1 MNLLIP
7 EYIRTPKPCIW
18 FPRSWCIKS
27 KLPINAVISLVSESK
42 YAKCFATIKLYSK
55 HSELFRD
62 RKEFPENLEFNL
74 PTVETGN
81 SNILNPENNGKTQA
95 IISRLLAI
103 NLNICE
109 ISENLSDLKFPIQL
123 RFEEQI
129 KNVPIATRVILYPL
143 SSNHNLLKP
152 KYSFNDLEESLFRRI
167 HLGSIVSPNDWI
179 CHHGC
184 NGIQYFKIIQPCLN
198 DVSLSQ
204 NNPSLNISKK
214 EFVARIS
221 ESTIIEF
228 IRHQGGDYDL
238 LNISLPNLKFQEKS
252 QWIDKVIK
260 KIGGLDEIILEI
272 IEQVHLF
279 VVTAMSNRYR
289 KSVKRSKGILL
300 TGKPGSGK
308 TALALCLSESSGLP
322 FTVINCSDTFKTGE
336 GEGENELCSI
346 FESMTR
352 YRVSIIV
359 MDEIDMIAD
368 KLASVRPGVESKIYS
383 MLLKLIDSINE
394 YIWQDPFKGQIFII
408 GKNKDLDNNNL
419 YRPGRLDK
427 IYELNIKKYE
437 QRLQILKIMTKKI
450 PSAVEEKD
458 FILERVSRSTH
469 GFVAADLQC
478 LCTHVA
484 MELLHENKGPSR
496 AFFTL
501 NHFEK
506 ALKVVKPSNL
516 NEFQTKTPDIKFSD
530 IFGIDDIIDDLKMTI
545 IEPFNNPQEFL
556 QFGIS
561 PPKGI
566 LICGPPGVGKTML
579 CCAIA
584 AETGINFMLV
594 ESSQIRSKL
603 VGESES
609 KIANMFAQAKANSPC
624 VLFID
629 QIDVLA
635 PVRASNMTSENTG
648 ERIVTSLLT
657 EMDGFFTSKHSQ
669 GPEVEVLVIAATNRP
684 EILDPALLR
693 PGRLDQ
699 HIYIP
704 PPTLEEQINILIN
717 HTDGFSGADL
727 DNLCRE
733 AALISIRENI
743 NNETV

>member
-1 MNLLIP
+1 MTIINVVAVLDDLYP
-7 EYIRTPKPCIW
+7 EYFRTPKPCIW

-27 KLPINAVISLVSESK
+27 KLPSNAVISLVSESN

-55 HSELFRD
+55 YSELFRD
-62 RKEFPENLEFNL
+62 RKEFPEKLEFNL
-74 PTVETGN
+74 PTVEAGN
-81 SNILNPENNGKTQA
+81 SNILNADNNEMTQVV
-95 IISRLLAI
+95 ISRLLAI
-103 NLNICE
+103 SLNICE

-129 KNVPIATRVILYPL
+129 KNVPIATRVILYPF

-184 NGIQYFKIIQPCLN
+184 NGIQYFKIFQQFIN

-221 ESTIIEF
+221 ERTRIEF
-228 IRHQGGDYDL
+228 IRHQGRDYDL
-238 LNISLPNLKFQEKS
+238 LNNSLANLKFQEKS
-252 QWIDKVIK
+252 QWMDKVIK
-260 KIGGLDEIILEI
+260 KFGGLDELILEI
-272 IEQVHLF
+272 IEQIHLF
-279 VVTAMSNRYR
+279 VVTAMNNEYG

-308 TALALCLSESSGLP
+308 TALALRLSESSGLP
-322 FTVINCSDTFKTGE
+322 FTVINCPDIFKTGE

-346 FESMTR
+346 FESMMR
-352 YRVSIIV
+352 YRVSIVV

-368 KLASVRPGVESKIYS
+368 KLASVRPGVESKVYS

-394 YIWQDPFKGQIFII
+394 NIWQDSFKGQIFVI
-408 GKNKDLDNNNL
+408 GLTTRLHVVNNAL

-427 IYELNIKKYE
+427 IYELNIKKSE
-437 QRLQILKIMTKKI
+437 QMLQILKIMTKKI
-450 PSAVEEKD
+450 PSAVEERD
-458 FILERVSRSTH
+458 LILERVSRSTH

-484 MELLHENKGPSR
+484 MELLHENKGPSG

-501 NHFEK
+501 KHFEK

-530 IFGIDDIIDDLKMTI
+530 IFGIDDIIDNLKMTI
-545 IEPFNNPQEFL
+545 IEPLNNPKEFL

-561 PPKGI
+561 PPRGI
-566 LICGPPGVGKTML
+566 LIYGPPGVGKTML
-579 CCAIA
+579 CSAIA

-594 ESSQIRSKL
+594 ESSQIRSKII
-603 VGESES
+603 GESENN
-609 KIANMFAQAKANSPC
+609 IANMFAQAKANSPC

-648 ERIVTSLLT
+648 ERILTSLLT
-657 EMDGFFTSKHSQ
+657 EMDGVFTPKHSQ
-669 GPEVEVLVIAATNRP
+669 GPEVEVLVIAG
-684 EILDPALLR
+684 I
-693 PGRLDQ
+693 
-699 HIYIP
+699 
-704 PPTLEEQINILIN
+704 
-717 HTDGFSGADL
+717 
-727 DNLCRE
+727 
-733 AALISIRENI
+733 
-743 NNETV
+743 